1 MIDQRI
7 KTVSDYLASQNNVPW
22 RVSEAFNY
30 MIDHCTMLDKNYKDK
45 TKYVERLASWFI
57 DHMIELNEP
66 DLDKVSYEFVKHILL
81 DKLAFI
87 LKTSSKYNYIS
98 IENNI
103 LGIDIENNN
112 PIKQRGEVSEAMRL
126 FVKDVIAFN
135 TKDQYET
142 T

>member
-22 RVSEAFNY
+22 RVSGLQSY
-30 MIDHCTMLDKNYKDK
+30 YDHCTMLDKNYKDK

-87 LKTSSKYNYIS
+87 LNTASKYNYIS

-112 PIKQRGEVSEAMRL
+112 PIKQR
-126 FVKDVIAFN
+126 VKSL
-135 TKDQYET
+135 KL
-142 T
+142 

>member
-1 MIDQRI
+1 MINQRI

-66 DLDKVSYEFVKHILL
+66 DLDKISYEFVKHILL

-87 LKTSSKYNYIS
+87 LNTESKYNYIS

>member
-66 DLDKVSYEFVKHILL
+66 DLDEVSYEFVKHILL

-87 LKTSSKYNYIS
+87 LNTASKYNYIS

>member
-22 RVSEAFNY
+22 RVSEAFNH

-87 LKTSSKYNYIS
+87 LNTSSKYNYIS

-112 PIKQRGEVSEAMRL
+112 PVKQRGEISEAMRL